1 MIELRDYQKQAI
13 KNLHAKIENALMT
26 PENKV
31 VIFQAPTGSGKTL
44 MVSEMLKK
52 LVSDRKSD
60 KAFSFVWVS
69 VRMLHEQSKEKL
81 EKYYEDDRLIQC
93 SYFEDLE
100 DRKIGENEILFINWH
115 SINKKDIN
123 IYVRENEQ
131 DNNLNSIIR
140 NTQEEG
146 RDIILIIDESH
157 HTAKSEKSR
166 ELIEVISPKVTLE
179 VSATPHLT
187 EDVFEI
193 ERIPL
198 SSVKAEE
205 MIKSEISVNPE
216 FSKKK
221 IGDKSADEL
230 VIESALLKRKWL
242 QLKLKEENADINPLI
257 LIQLPDAREG
267 MDDKKRNVINI
278 LEEKFDITEKNERL
292 AIWISEQHSDALANI
307 EKDDNKVEVL
317 IFKQAIALGWDCP
330 RACILVIF
338 RESKSFTFTIQTI
351 GRIMRMPELKYYNEA
366 ELNKGF
372 VFTNLPNI
380 EITEDYAKD
389 YITIYEAKR
398 DDRLC
403 NDVSIPSVYLKRQR
417 ERTRLSGKFVN
428 IFFEVAEE
436 YELDDK
442 IDVKPSRIINPIMSD
457 GRIVDVD
464 KAGEIEHK
472 GTIDVGLNEKEL
484 SDRFDRFIAQACSPY
499 APVDSSD
506 RMKTAIYLF
515 IKQKYKIDKY
525 DPKAQ
530 MIVLDKENCQTF
542 INVIN
547 LAKERFKAE
556 VVEKLTETREVQQVE
571 KWEVP
576 PLISYNSKYK
586 KQEKDKSIMKLFYAA
601 HLSEP
606 EENFITL
613 MESSDKVKWWFRN
626 GQGEIK
632 YFAIPYK
639 DKDGFERA
647 FYVDF
652 IVMMKDGRIG
662 LFDTKSG
669 FTAELAKER
678 AEALARYIKEQ
689 NKKKEKKV
697 WGGIVTFKDGSCRYN
712 DSESYGGAISESQAP
727 YWKILSFK

>member
-1 MIELRDYQKQAI
+1 MIELRDYQKEAI
-13 KNLHAKIENALMT
+13 KNLHAKVEKALMT

-44 MVSEMLKK
+44 MVSEVLKK
-52 LVSDRKSD
+52 LVRDRKSE

-81 EKYYEDDRLIQC
+81 EKYYEDDRFIQC

-123 IYVRENEQ
+123 IFVRENEQ
-131 DNNLNSIIR
+131 DNNLNSVIR
-140 NTQEEG
+140 NTKDEG

-179 VSATPHLT
+179 VSATPHLA
-187 EDVFEI
+187 ENVFEI

-242 QLKLKEENADINPLI
+242 QLKLKEENANINPLV
-257 LIQLPDAREG
+257 LIQLPDKREG
-267 MDDKKRNVINI
+267 MDDKKRSVINI

-292 AIWISEQHSDALANI
+292 AVWLSEQHSDALANI

-338 RESKSFTFTIQTI
+338 RESKSFIFTIQTI
-351 GRIMRMPELKYYNEA
+351 GRIMRMPELRYYNEP

-372 VFTNLPNI
+372 VFTNLSNI

-398 DDRLC
+398 DNELY

-417 ERTRLSGKFVN
+417 ERTRLSSKFVN

-436 YELDDK
+436 YGLDDK
-442 IDVKPSRIINPIMSD
+442 IDEKPSHVINPIMSD
-457 GRIVDVD
+457 GRIIDVD

-472 GTIDVGLNEKEL
+472 GTIDIELNEKEL

-506 RMKTAIYLF
+506 RMKTAIYLY

-530 MIVLDKENCQTF
+530 MIVLGKENYQTF

-547 LAKERFKAE
+547 LAKERFKA
-556 VVEKLTETREVQQVE
+556 VSYTHLTLPTKR
-571 KWEVP
+571 
-576 PLISYNSKYK
+576 
-586 KQEKDKSIMKLFYAA
+586 
-601 HLSEP
+601 
-606 EENFITL
+606 
-613 MESSDKVKWWFRN
+613 
-626 GQGEIK
+626 
-632 YFAIPYK
+632 
-639 DKDGFERA
+639 
-647 FYVDF
+647 
-652 IVMMKDGRIG
+652 IV
-662 LFDTKSG
+662 
-669 FTAELAKER
+669 
-678 AEALARYIKEQ
+678 
-689 NKKKEKKV
+689 
-697 WGGIVTFKDGSCRYN
+697 
-712 DSESYGGAISESQAP
+712 
-727 YWKILSFK
+727 